1 MNYSFNSGHCFNDP
15 RSGIS
20 RTNIQDQGYNQNET
34 TRPLNLIET
43 TTPFTIDID
52 SDPDETHTRDGY
64 DYDFETGKFSARF
77 MTSNLKIDENSDI
90 ILSNFST
97 INSNFGSKQDMS
109 FVCSFDEFN
118 IKMNHATNRNLSK
131 LNNKVHEQKYF
142 FIPNTH
148 DDIKNINQN
157 VLHNT
162 KNNYI
167 YFDVPKNKE
176 RINGQILNLNGEP
189 MFYRNHFMS
198 KTITRFPKTANK
210 GADIRIF
217 LNDISTNETPSI
229 YFRDNYFATAKLSVT
244 TLKSSN
250 KIFFRDLQLNNEL
263 YNKDTK
269 NPNSLLLTDYINET
283 DGIDQDSVPSKVN
296 PTFTQE
302 ILKRSYEQSIITDYK
317 VVKQTDGATPDLS
330 RFYIYLTHQVN
341 LILNLSEGENT
352 TTTDNTAS
360 SGSCSTSCSASC
372 SASCQDSSPSC
383 LPASCENGS
392 CPPQDNGD
400 DTSEGE
406 GGASI
411 DIQLKD
417 KAIIV
422 DRDAILRLE
431 DPKCVFDFNI
441 VNRQEYKKPS

>member
-1 MNYSFNSGHCFNDP
+1 MNYYFNSGHCFNDP
-15 RSGIS
+15 RSGFS

-43 TTPFTIDID
+43 TTPFTIEVDTDLEHIND
-52 SDPDETHTRDGY
+52 KSG
-64 DYDFETGKFSARF
+64 YDFETGKFQAKFHHSKL
-77 MTSNLKIDENSDI
+77 NIDENSDI

-97 INSNFGSKQDMS
+97 INSNFGSKKDMS
-109 FVCSFDEFN
+109 FVCSFEQFD
-118 IKMNHATNRNLSK
+118 IRINHATNRNLK
-131 LNNKVHEQKYF
+131 ELKNKINEEKYF
-142 FIPNTH
+142 FIPNRH
-148 DDIKNINQN
+148 DDIKNINQSI
-157 VLHNT
+157 LHNK
-162 KNNYI
+162 KNNYV
-167 YFDVPKNKE
+167 YFHTPKQTE
-176 RINGQILNLNGEP
+176 TISGQILNLDGESI
-189 MFYRNHFMS
+189 FYRNHFMS

-210 GADIRIF
+210 GDEIRIF

-229 YFRDNYFATAKLSVT
+229 YFRDKYFATAKLSVT